1 MIRFVL
7 FVLCFITSDTKPLDG
22 NKKRREN
29 DMFTKTERFTNSQPE
44 VEEHFSL
51 KTKTDTTKEQ
61 SIHNRKG
68 HLINLKEKGT
78 LDKKQHSLN
87 NRIDVNSKSGTSTA
101 VKEKHE
107 QRIQTGGMSM
117 DNINKLTYDSKID
130 KLLNMM
136 SSQWDVFKWEN
147 SMLTEIAQTL
157 SYMFNEL
164 RLQEKRIKRLNRN
177 VKNSLTILLDGMDV
191 DQILK
196 RKAKG

>member
-1 MIRFVL
+1 
-7 FVLCFITSDTKPLDG
+7 
-22 NKKRREN
+22 
-29 DMFTKTERFTNSQPE
+29 
-44 VEEHFSL
+44 
-51 KTKTDTTKEQ
+51 
-61 SIHNRKG
+61 
-68 HLINLKEKGT
+68 
-78 LDKKQHSLN
+78 
-87 NRIDVNSKSGTSTA
+87 
-101 VKEKHE
+101 
-107 QRIQTGGMSM
+107 MSM

-164 RLQEKRIKRLNRN
+164 RVQEKRIKRLNRN

>member
-22 NKKRREN
+22 NRKGREN
-29 DMFTKTERFTNSQPE
+29 EMFTKTESFTNIQPKF
-44 VEEHFSL
+44 EEHFSL
-51 KTKTDTTKEQ
+51 KTTTDTIKEQ
-61 SIHNRKG
+61 SIHNLKE
-68 HLINLKEKGT
+68 HLINLKENEI
-78 LDKKQHSLN
+78 LDKKQQSLN

-101 VKEKHE
+101 VLEKHE
-107 QRIQTGGMSM
+107 QSIETEGVSM
-117 DNINKLTYDSKID
+117 NNKLTYDSKID

-136 SSQWDVFKWEN
+136 SRHWDVFKWEN

-164 RLQEKRIKRLNRN
+164 RVQEKRIKRLNRN

>member
-1 MIRFVL
+1 MITFVL
-7 FVLCFITSDTKPLDG
+7 FVLCFITSGDTKPLDG
-22 NKKRREN
+22 REKE
-29 DMFTKTERFTNSQPE
+29 MFTKIESFTNIQPE
-44 VEEHFSL
+44 FEEHFSL
-51 KTKTDTTKEQ
+51 KKTTDTTNEQ
-61 SIHNRKG
+61 STHNRKD

-78 LDKKQHSLN
+78 LDKKQRSLN
-87 NRIDVNSKSGTSTA
+87 NRIDVNSKSGTSPA
-101 VKEKHE
+101 VKKKHE
-107 QRIQTGGMSM
+107 QRIQTGGMPT
-117 DNINKLTYDSKID
+117 DNINTLTYDSKID

-136 SSQWDVFKWEN
+136 SSHWDVFKWEN

-164 RLQEKRIKRLNRN
+164 RVQEKRIKRLNRN

>member
-22 NKKRREN
+22 NRKGREN
-29 DMFTKTERFTNSQPE
+29 EMFTKTESFTNIQPKF
-44 VEEHFSL
+44 EEHFSL
-51 KTKTDTTKEQ
+51 KTTTDTIKEQ
-61 SIHNRKG
+61 SIHNLKE
-68 HLINLKEKGT
+68 HLINLKEKEI
-78 LDKKQHSLN
+78 LDKKQQSLN

-101 VKEKHE
+101 VLEKHE
-107 QRIQTGGMSM
+107 QSIETEGVSM
-117 DNINKLTYDSKID
+117 NNKLTYDSKID

-136 SSQWDVFKWEN
+136 SRHWDVFKWEN

-164 RLQEKRIKRLNRN
+164 RVQEKRIKRLNRN

>member
-22 NKKRREN
+22 NRKGREN
-29 DMFTKTERFTNSQPE
+29 ELFTKTESFTNIQPE
-44 VEEHFSL
+44 FEEHFSF
-51 KTKTDTTKEQ
+51 KTTTDMTNEQ
-61 SIHNRKG
+61 SIHNRKEY
-68 HLINLKEKGT
+68 LINLKENGT
-78 LDKKQHSLN
+78 LDKKQQSLN
-87 NRIDVNSKSGTSTA
+87 NRIDVNSKSGTSPA

-107 QRIQTGGMSM
+107 QRIQTEGMSM

-130 KLLNMM
+130 KLLDMM
-136 SSQWDVFKWEN
+136 SSHWDVFKWEN

-164 RLQEKRIKRLNRN
+164 RVQEKRIKRLNRN

-196 RKAKG
+196 RKTKG

>member
-1 MIRFVL
+1 MITFVL
-7 FVLCFITSDTKPLDG
+7 FVLCFITSGDTKPLDG
-22 NKKRREN
+22 REKE
-29 DMFTKTERFTNSQPE
+29 MFTKIESFTNIQPE
-44 VEEHFSL
+44 FEEHFSL
-51 KTKTDTTKEQ
+51 KKTTDTTNEQ
-61 SIHNRKG
+61 SIHNRKD

-78 LDKKQHSLN
+78 LDKKQQSLN
-87 NRIDVNSKSGTSTA
+87 NRIDVNSKSGTSPA

-107 QRIQTGGMSM
+107 QRIQTGGMPM

-136 SSQWDVFKWEN
+136 SSHWDVFKWEN

-164 RLQEKRIKRLNRN
+164 RVQEKRIKRLNRN